1 MIVLVNILI
10 IYVYYINFVLYVFV
24 FKCAHNAIIIL
35 WLSLALMNNSYIVPW
50 ANILCN
56 IGHISLIYAIDH

>member
-1 MIVLVNILI
+1 MSIILTLFLNILFLNI
-10 IYVYYINFVLYVFV
+10 AY
-24 FKCAHNAIIIL
+24 NAIIIL

-56 IGHISLIYAIDH
+56 IGHISLIYDIDH

>member
-1 MIVLVNILI
+1 MSIILTLFLYILFLNIT
-10 IYVYYINFVLYVFV
+10 Y
-24 FKCAHNAIIIL
+24 NAIIIL
-35 WLSLALMNNSYIVPW
+35 RLSLALMNNSYIVPW

>member
-1 MIVLVNILI
+1 MSIILTLFLYILFLNIT
-10 IYVYYINFVLYVFV
+10 Y
-24 FKCAHNAIIIL
+24 NAIIIL